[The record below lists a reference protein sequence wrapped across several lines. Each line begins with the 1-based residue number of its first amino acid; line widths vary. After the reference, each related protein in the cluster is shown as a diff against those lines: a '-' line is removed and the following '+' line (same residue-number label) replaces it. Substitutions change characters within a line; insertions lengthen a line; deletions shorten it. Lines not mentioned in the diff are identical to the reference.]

1 MAEYV
6 TVMLANSK
14 TSEQI
19 TAELS
24 ELIGPDYESSVT
36 EWIFDSAIPEHYVS
50 KIEGGNEGPVASS
63 TAAAAPAAP
72 LDATAAPFNAEP
84 AHQVNSIET
93 VQDSRDQRAGGF
105 RQGGGRHELP
115 NRPQGGPN
123 GPRGGQQRGSGVF
136 GSAITG
142 LKREGDQ
149 SLERPN
155 RRARLSE
162 TNGEGSNGGDRSI
175 FDRAGVRPGG
185 QAFGNGRRGQQQNHL
200 QQQQQQQPMFGGG
213 PQFGSQVVPGS
224 VIQSGIPGLPPLQIP
239 MNFNSLPPQQQQ
251 AIQQQIFQHQL
262 IAAAAAN
269 QLFNPQAA
277 QAIQQQPQAFP
288 SQQELQQGYQQPAHA
303 AEKQRQPRKP
313 SKPVRLPDRPAS
325 EELCKYGVD
334 CRNAVCHYSH
344 PSPAATKESGLVL
357 TKDVCEKNLE
367 CDDKVGRV
375 VFVATLGSRTDALY
389 FRQDCPKS
397 HVSPAQ
403 KTDPEGKNIQLYTQ
417 KSAAA
422 PAPVA
427 PVLPLAAPNP
437 GAKPCMVSSPVLC
450 SNLCCSKANILTLLV
465 WCRMHATRLLLF
477 TSCQG
482 NSYSMSLRN
491 SLHATRLSF
500 LTSTRAQSQDL
511 RQHIQ
516 HTEK

>member
-19 TAELS
+19 TTELS

-36 EWIFDSAIPEHYVS
+36 EWIFDSAIPEHYIS
-50 KIEGGNEGPVASS
+50 KVEGGSTAVPATSADGPVLEES
-63 TAAAAPAAP
+63 AAT
-72 LDATAAPFNAEP
+72 LNAEP
-84 AHQVNSIET
+84 AYQVNSIET
-93 VQDSRDQRAGGF
+93 VQDSRDQRGNGF

-115 NRPQGGPN
+115 TRPQGGPS
-123 GPRGGQQRGSGVF
+123 GPRGAQQRGSGVF
-136 GSAITG
+136 GNAITG
-142 LKREGDQ
+142 VKREGDQ
-149 SLERPN
+149 SFDRPN

-162 TNGEGSNGGDRSI
+162 PNGEGSNGGERSI
-175 FDRAGVRPGG
+175 FDRAGVRPGAQG
-185 QAFGNGRRGQQQNHL
+185 QGFNNGRRGQHNHM
-200 QQQQQQQPMFGGG
+200 QQQQQQQAMFGAG
-213 PQFGSQVVPGS
+213 PQFGAQVVPGS

-277 QAIQQQPQAFP
+277 QALQQQPQAFP
-288 SQQELQQGYQQPAHA
+288 SQQEPQQAYQQPVHG

-357 TKDVCEKNLE
+357 TKDVCEKGLE
-367 CDDKVGRV
+367 CDDKVG
-375 VFVATLGSRTDALY
+375 
-389 FRQDCPKS
+389 
-397 HVSPAQ
+397 
-403 KTDPEGKNIQLYTQ
+403 
-417 KSAAA
+417 
-422 PAPVA
+422 
-427 PVLPLAAPNP
+427 
-437 GAKPCMVSSPVLC
+437 
-450 SNLCCSKANILTLLV
+450 
-465 WCRMHATRLLLF
+465 
-477 TSCQG
+477 
-482 NSYSMSLRN
+482 
-491 SLHATRLSF
+491 
-500 LTSTRAQSQDL
+500 
-511 RQHIQ
+511 
-516 HTEK
+516 